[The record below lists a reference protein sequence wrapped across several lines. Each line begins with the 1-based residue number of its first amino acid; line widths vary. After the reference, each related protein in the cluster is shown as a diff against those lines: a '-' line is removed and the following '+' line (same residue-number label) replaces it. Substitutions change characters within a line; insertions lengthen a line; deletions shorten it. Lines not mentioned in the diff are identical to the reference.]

1 MQLKIKSVVKCVG
14 DHPKTTSAFF
24 LDFWYTPPLCRQFL
38 STIRRQFWPS
48 FYPSPPP
55 PNCRR
60 RLWTAPYAY
69 FVICVVLVLELVL
82 KCLCNPRMAPCDLTR
97 KIVRTARGEPSALR
111 SIRTIFFV
119 KSQGPILRLGIRYS
133 TIHSKFIGYW
143 SNYLRKRKF
152 TSNPPSK

>member
-1 MQLKIKSVVKCVG
+1 MLGTIQKQRPQFFWIFDTPLPYVGSFLVLSVGNFDQVF
-14 DHPKTTSAFF
+14 TT
-24 LDFWYTPPLCRQFL
+24 
-38 STIRRQFWPS
+38 
-48 FYPSPPP
+48 SPPP

-133 TIHSKFIGYW
+133 TIHSKFIGY
-143 SNYLRKRKF
+143 
-152 TSNPPSK
+152 